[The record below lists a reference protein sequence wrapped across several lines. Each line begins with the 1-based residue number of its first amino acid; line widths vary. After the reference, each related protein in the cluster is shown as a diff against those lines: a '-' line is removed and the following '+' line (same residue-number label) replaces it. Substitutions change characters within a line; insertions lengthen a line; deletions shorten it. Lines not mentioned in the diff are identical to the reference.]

1 MLADYE
7 RAAAL
12 EMLEGLPLREGDD
25 ADAAGDEEDEDDDGA
40 MPRLSLADARALA
53 RAALARA
60 HAAEP
65 MLGGQA
71 FQAWLGSHSMAR
83 ARLGW
88 SREDLAAAARK
99 CAVSASARFCQ
110 RARILRS
117 SRSLSRYAL
126 EALALDEVPSIEP
139 STLAKMGLRGVEGL
153 PTARGVARGER
164 RGGDGRARRA
174 GGGADRRRE
183 LPVFQNRP

>member
-40 MPRLSLADARALA
+40 MLRLSLADARALA

-60 HAAEP
+60 HDAEP

-83 ARLGW
+83 SRLGW
-88 SREDLAAAARK
+88 SRDDLVAAARA
-99 CAVSASARFCQ
+99 CVAISALFSHIA
-110 RARILRS
+110 
-117 SRSLSRYAL
+117 SRVISLALRYAL